1 MSFEIIPVWQ
11 QVTPELKAELV
22 AFWDR
27 NKALGGRVSA
37 EDRAAQAVCIG
48 RDEAGTLCAV
58 GTAAVR
64 VLPRLRQ
71 PTYYYRQFFD
81 ASQRGQRQTVPFVT
95 RVREVLQAHNAAMQT
110 PESLGLLVELEN
122 RMLGQRYTGVRE
134 AAGFTFIGYSPR
146 GLPMFVSWFDDAKLL
161 PPAPLPRGTAAPS
174 RQHGPSNTGIPA

>member
-22 AFWDR
+22 AFWER

-58 GTAAVR
+58 GTAALR

-81 ASQRGQRQTVPFVT
+81 AGQRGQRQTVPFVT
-95 RVREVLQAHNAAMQT
+95 RVREVLQAYNAAMPT

-122 RMLGQRYTGVRE
+122 RMLNQRYTSVRE
-134 AAGFTFIGYSPR
+134 SGFTFIGYSPR
-146 GLPMFVSWFDDAKLL
+146 GLPLFVSWFDNAKLL
-161 PPAPLPRGTAAPS
+161 PPVPLPRGGATPS